1 MEKIFMKF
9 SLDKIPPILKNKFV
23 ITGFV
28 FFTWLMFFDKNNLLD
43 RISNLRLLSDLKEVE
58 EYYIV
63 QNRQDSIRI
72 QELMTNSENLEKFA
86 REQYFMKKNN
96 EDIFVIVEE

>member
-1 MEKIFMKF
+1 MKF